1 MDETSS
7 NNSLPNNGQVDTHP
21 QMMLQVFLV
30 VGTLDTTKN
39 QTSTALPFPRLVLRT
54 TFKKGRKGKS
64 R

>member
-7 NNSLPNNGQVDTHP
+7 NNFLPNNGQVDTNP

-39 QTSTALPFPRLVLRT
+39 KINTALPFPELVLRT
-54 TFKKGRKGKS
+54 TFEKGRKGKS
-64 R
+64 H